1 MAVVEVQI
9 NRQIH
14 PVVTLVNI
22 RVVVVVVVHI
32 TEVTITGVTVVR
44 VLL

>member
-1 MAVVEVQI
+1 M
-9 NRQIH
+9 
-14 PVVTLVNI
+14 LVNI

-32 TEVTITGVTVVR
+32 TEVTIKGVMVVR

>member
-1 MAVVEVQI
+1 MVEVQV

-22 RVVVVVVVHI
+22 RVAAVVVVHI
-32 TEVTITGVTVVR
+32 TEVIITGVTVVR